1 MTNLL
6 GKFRW
11 MTSESATEQSKYV
24 LRIKDSAEK
33 EWLKLPIPIR
43 DSFKRKLAERLI
55 NPRVEKDKLSGM
67 KDCYKIK
74 LKDVG
79 YRLVYRVDDGQL
91 VIEVIAAGKRERGEA
106 YSAAKKR
113 L

>member
-1 MTNLL
+1 MYKVY
-6 GKFRW
+6 GDYR
-11 MTSESATEQSKYV
+11 
-24 LRIKDSAEK
+24 
-33 EWLKLPIPIR
+33 
-43 DSFKRKLAERLI
+43 
-55 NPRVEKDKLSGM
+55 SGN
-67 KDCYKIK
+67 CYKIK

>member
-1 MTNLL
+1 MN
-6 GKFRW
+6 
-11 MTSESATEQSKYV
+11 SESASERKPYA
-24 LRIKDSAEK
+24 LRIKESAER
-33 EWLKLPIPIR
+33 EWRKLPEPIR
-43 DSFKRKLAERLI
+43 AAFKKKLAERLV

-74 LKDVG
+74 LKDAG

-106 YSAAKKR
+106 YAAAKKR

>member
-1 MTNLL
+1 MI
-6 GKFRW
+6 
-11 MTSESATEQSKYV
+11 SEPASGPSQYK
-24 LRIKDSAEK
+24 LRIKDSAER
-33 EWLKLPIPIR
+33 EWRKLPEPIR
-43 DSFKRKLAERLI
+43 AAFKKKLAERLA

-79 YRLVYRVDDGQL
+79 YRLVYRVDDGEL
-91 VIEVIAAGKRERGEA
+91 IIEVIAAGKRERGEA
-106 YSAAKKR
+106 YAAAMKR

>member
-1 MTNLL
+1 MN
-6 GKFRW
+6 
-11 MTSESATEQSKYV
+11 SESAGRQSKYT

-33 EWLKLPIPIR
+33 EWRKLPEPIR
-43 DSFKRKLAERLI
+43 VTFKKKLAERLF

-74 LKDVG
+74 LKDVV
-79 YRLVYRVDDGQL
+79 YRLVYRVDDGVL

-106 YSAAKKR
+106 YMTAKKR